1 MPRRSKPN
9 QESGLR
15 LAAVGQP
22 ATDAPRAAAARAVR
36 LGQFYLD
43 WRADRQRYC
52 ICWYD
57 AGARTR
63 RRKLTD
69 VGAGPG
75 SDPPIAAQQ
84 ALAAHFA
91 GHARPAQAQEPAEA
105 SVSAIL
111 SSYLTEHA
119 AGLRYADKDGLAVA
133 HFTEFLDAERRLGR
147 LPDQVTVRD
156 INGKLVDRF
165 IDAMRQR
172 GNVGETINRKL
183 ATVRAALN
191 WAMRNEFITAA
202 PYIKTVPEA
211 LCSGPRDLEWS
222 PEQVAAILEAAW
234 AEPGRQHVHLFAITS
249 LSTHARTDAILE
261 CDLSEQLREIG
272 DRRLINWLVPGDRL
286 TRKRRSTVPV
296 APSLWPWLEGRAGK
310 LIMYRAL
317 KAEKRWADKN
327 VPEYFERPTYD
338 IGKALSAAIVAAGKA
353 HPSLRLVRPVL
364 DDSGKQALRHFTRP
378 DPATGCV
385 PDPEPLWEPIGGTPN
400 TFRHTCHTYLQ
411 TMGVP
416 QAQIDL
422 AAGHVAAEKGSGR
435 NYTHLRPEYLREFL
449 EAVEA
454 YWSNLD
460 TLTRVHRR
468 TQCGPKIIS
477 LPTRRA
483 AGDGLTS

>member
-1 MPRRSKPN
+1 MPRRSTPA
-9 QESGLR
+9 GPR

-22 ATDAPRAAAARAVR
+22 VADAARAAAARAVR
-36 LGQFYLD
+36 LGAFYLD
-43 WRADRQRYC
+43 WRADRQQYA

-63 RRKLTD
+63 RRKLTG
-69 VGAGPG
+69 VGAGATTEA
-75 SDPPIAAQQ
+75 PIAAQQ

-91 GHARPAQAQEPAEA
+91 GHAAPAQAQEPAEA
-105 SVSAIL
+105 SVSRIL
-111 SSYLTEHA
+111 TRYLAEHC
-119 AGLRYADKDGLAVA
+119 AGLRYADKDAIAVQ
-133 HFTEFLDAERRLGR
+133 HFQEFLGDQRKLGR

-156 INGKLVDRF
+156 INGRLVDQF
-165 IDAMRQR
+165 IAACQAR

-183 ATVRAALN
+183 ATIRAALN
-191 WAMRNEFITAA
+191 WAMRNEIVTAA
-202 PYIKTVPEA
+202 PYIKAVPEA

-234 AEPGRQHVHLFAITS
+234 AMPDRQHVHLFAMCS

-261 CDLSEQLREIG
+261 CDLTEQLKVIG

-296 APSLWPWLEGRAGK
+296 APSLWPWLYGRTGK
-310 LIMYRAL
+310 LITYRAEI
-317 KAEKRWADKN
+317 ARRRWADPN
-327 VPEYFERPTYD
+327 VPEYFERPTFD
-338 IGKALSAAIVAAGKA
+338 IGRALCAAIVAAGKA

-364 DDSGKQALRHFTRP
+364 DESGNQALRRFTRK
-378 DPATGCV
+378 DPATGRV
-385 PDPEPLWEPIGGTPN
+385 PDPEPLWEPMGGTPN

-435 NYTHLRPEYLREFL
+435 NYTHLRPEYLREFV

-454 YWSNLD
+454 YWSNMD
-460 TLTRVHRR
+460 SLTRVHRR
-468 TQCGPKIIS
+468 TQFGPKIIN
-477 LPTRRA
+477 LPTKRPA
-483 AGDGLTS
+483 AGGAST